1 MSQQPFQTEVSQ
13 LLQLIIHSLY
23 SQKEIFLRELI
34 SNASDALDKLRYT
47 TLTDSKMKSFDFDPK
62 VDISFTEGDKPS
74 LTITDSGIGMSK
86 KELQENLGTIAKSGT
101 KNFLSKLTGD
111 AKKDSNLIGQFGV
124 GFYSCFMVADKVE
137 VSSKKAG
144 AKEAWKWVSDGKSGF
159 EITKD
164 VKEING
170 TTITLHLNDE
180 GKEFSSRWKIENLI
194 TKYSDH
200 IDFPI
205 FLTFEDVDYDKE
217 GKEKSRKSKTEQ
229 INKAKAFWSR
239 SKNELKKKEYIEFYK
254 TLSHDN
260 DEPTDWIHFKA
271 EGNLEFTILF
281 YIPKKAS
288 PDLFRADYQSHV
300 KLYVNRVFITDD
312 DKELLP
318 SWLRFLRGIIDSSD
332 LPLNVSREILQQNR
346 IMAKIKSNSVKK
358 VISKL
363 NELAKDKKKYDPFY
377 KEFGRLL
384 KEGVYQ
390 DFENKDSLTELLRFK
405 STLEDGYTS
414 LKDYVSRMQT
424 DQKSIYYITGE
435 NETSLRKSPLLEMYA
450 EKGIEVLILDDE
462 IDEII
467 IPSIPKYDEKDLK
480 SVNRS
485 GAADELDDKNQE
497 KQKDK
502 EKTLKP
508 TIKKIKDFLGEKVKD
523 VKISNRLSGSP
534 SCIVADENDPTA
546 QMQEIMR
553 SMGQMDMP
561 DIKPILEINP
571 DHEIVKKLATMRK
584 GKSFENAAL
593 LLFEQ
598 AIIQE
603 GGKLKDPSGF
613 VKRLNEVLSFF
624 SKDKFLKKD

>member
-62 VDISFTEGDKPS
+62 VDITFTEGDKPS

-86 KELQENLGTIAKSGT
+86 KDLQDNLGTIAKSGT

-144 AKEAWKWVSDGKSGF
+144 SKEAWKWVSDGKSGF
-159 EITKD
+159 EIAKD
-164 VKEING
+164 VKEKNG

-205 FLTFEDVDYDKE
+205 FLTFEDVDYDKD
-217 GKEKSRKSKTEQ
+217 GKEKSRQSKTEQ

-363 NELAKDKKKYDPFY
+363 NELAKDKKKYNPFY

-390 DFENKDSLTELLRFK
+390 DFENKDSLTDLLRFK

-414 LKDYVSRMQT
+414 LKDYVNRMQT

-435 NETSLRKSPLLEMYA
+435 NENSLRKSPLLEMYA

-613 VKRLNEVLSFF
+613 VKRLNEVLA
-624 SKDKFLKKD
+624 KAI

>member
-62 VDISFTEGDKPS
+62 VDITFTEGDKPS

-86 KELQENLGTIAKSGT
+86 KDLQDNLGTIAKSGT

-144 AKEAWKWVSDGKSGF
+144 AKESWKWVSDGKSGF

-217 GKEKSRKSKTEQ
+217 GKEKSRQLKTEQ

-346 IMAKIKSNSVKK
+346 VMAKIKSNSVKK

-377 KEFGRLL
+377 QEFGRLL

-414 LKDYVSRMQT
+414 LKDYVGRMQT

-435 NETSLRKSPLLEMYA
+435 NENSLRKSPLLEMYA

-571 DHEIVKKLATMRK
+571 DHEIVKKLASMRK

-613 VKRLNEVLSFF
+613 VKRLNEVLA
-624 SKDKFLKKD
+624 KAI